1 MSCSLA
7 LGGVRKLER
16 QEKSERI
23 NALHFCEFLSES
35 LARAWP
41 LSKLSTFTEKL
52 NFSESFSE
60 SFSKSKKQSK
70 RSNDELPTLRKKHE
84 NMPTWFKL
92 SKAFNFHKNM
102 PT

>member
-1 MSCSLA
+1 MLYISVSFSVSRSLA
-7 LGGVRKLER
+7 LGLF
-16 QEKSERI
+16 Q
-23 NALHFCEFLSES
+23 
-35 LARAWP
+35 
-41 LSKLSTFTEKL
+41 KLSTFTEKL